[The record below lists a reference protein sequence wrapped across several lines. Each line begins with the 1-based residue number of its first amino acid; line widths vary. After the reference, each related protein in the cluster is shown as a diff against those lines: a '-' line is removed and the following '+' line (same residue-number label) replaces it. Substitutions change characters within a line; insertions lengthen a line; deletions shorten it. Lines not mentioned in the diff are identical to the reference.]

1 MNVFFFCNS
10 NTDDGKKSRFL
21 IQNTYIF
28 YGFLLL
34 IVPYMIY
41 STSLWE
47 KITTANTH
55 RYKTLSLAM
64 DTTETDM
71 DAHFDFV

>member
-1 MNVFFFCNS
+1 MDIFFFFCNS
-10 NTDDGKKSRFL
+10 NTDDGKKRRFL

-28 YGFLLL
+28 YGFSLL

-47 KITTANTH
+47 KITPENTH
-55 RYKTLSLAM
+55 RYETLSFAM
-64 DTTETDM
+64 DITETDM
-71 DAHFDFV
+71 NAHFV